1 MKVKAL
7 VLSRHTFRY
16 LARLLLLIL
25 WFSGLMVKAE
35 ALSEEQSFIYVADGA
50 FIYYTEQSDE
60 TILKEEASVS
70 DKHKV
75 SSRHFRKKKLKEYG
89 NHFRKGN
96 SKTLTYN
103 YRSGHPNRDTWG
115 ISGSNRWMG
124 ILCQNKIS
132 GYGILVALFF
142 YDLLLLL
149 AMMRLLL
156 FFYSSL
162 SLNKICIFF
171 CCRPPPGKYIV

>member
-1 MKVKAL
+1 MKVKTL
-7 VLSRHTFRY
+7 VLSKHIFRY
-16 LARLLLLIL
+16 LARVLLLIL
-25 WFSGLMVKAE
+25 WFSSLMVNAQVF
-35 ALSEEQSFIYVADGA
+35 SEERFNIYVSDGA
-50 FIYYTEQSDE
+50 FIYSAELSE
-60 TILKEEASVS
+60 NARLKQASVS

-124 ILCQNKIS
+124 ILCHNKIS

-171 CCRPPPGKYIV
+171 CCRPPPGKYLV

>member
-1 MKVKAL
+1 MKVKTL

-25 WFSGLMVKAE
+25 WFSGLMVNAQIF
-35 ALSEEQSFIYVADGA
+35 SEERFNIYVSDGA
-50 FIYYTEQSDE
+50 FIYSAELSE
-60 TILKEEASVS
+60 NAGLKQASVS
-70 DKHKV
+70 DKHKEN
-75 SSRHFRKKKLKEYG
+75 SSHFRKKKVKEQVC
-89 NHFRKGN
+89 HFRKGN
-96 SKTLTYN
+96 SKTLAYS
-103 YRSGHPNRDTWG
+103 YQSDHPKRHTWG

-124 ILCQNKIS
+124 ILCHNKIS